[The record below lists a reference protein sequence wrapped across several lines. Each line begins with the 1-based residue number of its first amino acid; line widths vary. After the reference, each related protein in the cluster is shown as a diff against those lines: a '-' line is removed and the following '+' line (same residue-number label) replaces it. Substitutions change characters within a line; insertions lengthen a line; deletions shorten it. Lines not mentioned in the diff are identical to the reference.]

1 MLVLTRNAN
10 QSIIIGKE
18 LITIKILE
26 ISGQSVRIGVDAPQ
40 EFTIHREEIYNR
52 IAGKAPPLSKPPA
65 RTKEPV
71 MRTIDEP
78 SLNEVAQNIANRENP
93 HDIINDLEA
102 ENNELK
108 DRIEELEEELQEECQ
123 RDKS

>member
-1 MLVLTRNAN
+1 MLVLTRHPN

-26 ISGQSVRIGVDAPQ
+26 ISGQSVRLGIEAPQ
-40 EFTIHREEIYNR
+40 EFSIHRDEIYNK
-52 IAGKAPPLSKPPA
+52 IHDITPPLSKLPES
-65 RTKEPV
+65 TNEPV
-71 MRTIDEP
+71 VRTIDEP
-78 SLNEVAQNIANRENP
+78 SLNEVAQNISNRENP
-93 HDIINDLEA
+93 ANTINDLEA

-108 DRIEELEEELQEECQ
+108 ERIEELEEELQEECQ

>member
-26 ISGQSVRIGVDAPQ
+26 ISGQSVRLGIEAPT
-40 EFTIHREEIYNR
+40 ELSIHREEIYNR
-52 IAGKAPPLSKPPA
+52 ISGKAPPLSKPPA

-71 MRTIDEP
+71 VRNISEP
-78 SLNEVAQNIANRENP
+78 SLNDVAQRIAESEGN
-93 HDIINDLEA
+93 
-102 ENNELK
+102 K
-108 DRIEELEEELQEECQ
+108 
-123 RDKS
+123 